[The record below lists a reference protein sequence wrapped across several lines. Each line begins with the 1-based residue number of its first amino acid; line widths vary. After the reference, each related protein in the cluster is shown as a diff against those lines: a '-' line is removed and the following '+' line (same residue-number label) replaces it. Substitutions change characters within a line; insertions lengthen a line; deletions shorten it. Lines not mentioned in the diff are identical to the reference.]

1 MASNIKLK
9 KSSVPGRVPN
19 TGDLDYG
26 EVAINFADGRLYYK
40 TTNNTIDYFLS
51 DSASAAVTFDSA
63 DVIQLIDSDY
73 INLRVIQGTD
83 SASVISLIDSAYI
96 NERTDGPTAAEV
108 SALMNAIDNNIIPA
122 LDAIYDL
129 GDSNNRFRDL
139 YLSDSSI
146 IFGETAFINAAK
158 INLIPPVLLDSAII
172 KNIFSASGDLS
183 YNSGTGEFSFTQTAN
198 IDSSAVIGLVD
209 SAYVAARQSGDAD
222 TLDGQQGTYYL
233 DYTNFTNTPN
243 VLDSVN
249 ITNLIDS
256 DYINARVAANIDSAA
271 VVGLVDSAY
280 VQARQITYNT
290 SNFTDSA
297 FVTGLPVSTFT
308 NDANYLDSTTVTG
321 VIDAA
326 YIQANQTT
334 YDFLD
339 SSEVTSL
346 IDSAY
351 INARVGAN
359 IDSGAVIG
367 LVDSAYV
374 QSRQLTYDF
383 LDSSETIALID
394 SAYVQARQITYDF
407 LDSTGALG
415 LFSGGTGVTV
425 NSGVISI
432 AQAVD
437 STADVYFNTIDV
449 SGNVIVGGNLQVNG
463 TTTTVDTQNLSV
475 TDNMIYLNAG
485 ESAGSPTAAIDIGFA
500 GNYNDDGSYAHTG
513 FFRDAT
519 DNTFKVFDGYTPE
532 PDASVEIN
540 TGHASFALAPFAAS
554 TLTGTLLG
562 LDSDLRDSSYVIDG
576 DGSTGGVTISDGGI
590 EVRTST
596 GNPSFLDLYCEVS
609 NAHRTRV
616 KSDAH
621 ANYSGN
627 VDLTLPVTTGTL
639 ALTSDITSTIDSAYI
654 NARVDAVTG
663 TDSAAVITLIQANS
677 IDSTGVIGLVDSAYV
692 QARQSTTAGTDSAT
706 VLALI
711 DSAYIQS
718 IVTSVVGADTVQNFF
733 RFTADS
739 GQTVF
744 TGADNSGDTLA
755 YNTSHVSVFLNG
767 ILLADSDDYTA
778 SNGTSITLFDSAA
791 LNDDVYIVTST
802 APLTTSLDSADIISL
817 VDSAYVQ
824 ARVSLSAGTDS
835 ATVIS
840 LVQANSVD
848 SAEVLSLID
857 SAYVTARVGSVTGTD
872 SASVI
877 ALIDSDYVA
886 SRAYTPTEFVSSTTY
901 AVTVGTKTSAHM
913 YFGQG
918 STEAY
923 FLDGREAPFIQMIP
937 GQTYVFDQSDASNTS
952 HPLRFYYESDKTT
965 QFTASVTST
974 GTPGS
979 AGASTTIVVGDATP
993 ARLYYQCQF
1002 HSLMGWGV
1010 GTHTHN
1016 LSGLNTDDLSEGSL
1030 NQYFTT
1036 ARARSAISNGT
1047 GVTIS
1052 NGTISI
1058 GQPVG
1063 TTDNVTFNNLVLNGN
1078 LTVSG
1083 TTTTVNTE
1091 TISLADN
1098 IIELNSNQDGG
1109 TLPSQN
1115 AGLLINRGSVD
1126 DIEFRWNETSDYWEL
1141 SVLDSNAATPSYH
1154 KILTQADSGT
1164 LDALTLAGRAASYYT
1179 TYANISGTPTSIT
1192 DLGIADG
1199 NSGQILATDGSGNFY
1214 FTTVSGSGSSG
1225 TASLGMDE
1233 FKYTA
1238 TGGAAFGT
1246 ATSTYQKVQVFV
1258 NGILA
1263 TDSADYAFNDSS
1275 GQITFTTAPET
1286 NSEVKIYGFRGSFLE
1301 RHELLTVDSDANLTV
1316 SGDITVGNH
1325 SRTSSGTTT
1334 LAADSDGT
1342 IDTFD
1347 KTVVRG
1353 AKYVVTVENDSDR
1366 YQISEVLLIHD
1377 GTTATVTTYGTI
1389 NTGSGNLAV
1398 FDATIDSGSNLVKLL
1413 ASPTTVNTVYK
1424 VVRNDVL
1431 I

>member
-40 TTNNTIDYFLS
+40 TTNNTVDYFLS

-73 INLRVIQGTD
+73 INLRVVQGTD
-83 SASVISLIDSAYI
+83 SASVLSLIDSAYI

-108 SALMNAIDNNIIPA
+108 SALMNAIDNNVIPA

-158 INLIPPVLLDSAII
+158 INLIPTVQLDSAII
-172 KNIFSASGDLS
+172 KNIFSAAGDLS
-183 YNSGTGEFSFTQTAN
+183 YNSSTGEFSFTQTAN
-198 IDSSAVIGLVD
+198 IDSNAVIGLVD

-249 ITNLIDS
+249 ITNLIDA
-256 DYINARVAANIDSAA
+256 DYINSRVTANIDSAA

-290 SNFTDSA
+290 SDFTDSA
-297 FVTGLPVSTFT
+297 FVTGLPVSTFS

-383 LDSSETIALID
+383 LDSAETIALIDSAYVQARQTTYTNVSEFTNDANYLDSTTVTGVIDATYIQANQTTYDFLDSAETIALID

-407 LDSTGALG
+407 LDSTEALG

-437 STADVYFNTIDV
+437 STADVYFNTVDV
-449 SGNVIVGGNLQVNG
+449 SGNIIVGGNLQVNG

-562 LDSDLRDSSYVIDG
+562 LDSDLRDSSYTIDG

-590 EVRTST
+590 EVRTNT

-663 TDSAAVITLIQANS
+663 TDSATVISLVQANS
-677 IDSTGVIGLVDSAYV
+677 VDSAE
-692 QARQSTTAGTDSAT
+692 

-711 DSAYIQS
+711 DSAYIQ
-718 IVTSVVGADTVQNFF
+718 A
-733 RFTADS
+733 R
-739 GQTVF
+739 QT
-744 TGADNSGDTLA
+744 
-755 YNTSHVSVFLNG
+755 
-767 ILLADSDDYTA
+767 TA
-778 SNGTSITLFDSAA
+778 SDTDSAA
-791 LNDDVYIVTST
+791 VIAIIDSAYIQ
-802 APLTTSLDSADIISL
+802 ARQLTYDFLDSAEVLSL
-817 VDSAYVQ
+817 IDSAYIQ
-824 ARVSLSAGTDS
+824 ARQTTSADTDS

-857 SAYVTARVGSVTGTD
+857 SAYVAARVGSVTGTD

-886 SRAYTPTEFVSSTTY
+886 TRAYTPTEFVSSTTFV
-901 AVTVGTKTSAHM
+901 VTVDTKTSVHA
-913 YFGQG
+913 FSGQG
-918 STEAY
+918 SANAY
-923 FLDGREAPFIQMIP
+923 FLDGRESPFIELIP
-937 GQTYVFDQSDASNTS
+937 GQTYVFDQSDTSNNG

-965 QFTASVTST
+965 QFTSGVTST

-1058 GQPVG
+1058 GQSVG
-1063 TTDNVTFNNLVLNGN
+1063 TTDNVTFNDLVLNGN

-1154 KILTQADSGT
+1154 KVLTQADSGT

-1199 NSGQILATDGSGNFY
+1199 NSGQILATDGSGNFF

-1225 TASLGMDE
+1225 TASLAMDE

-1238 TGGAAFGT
+1238 TGGVAFGT

-1263 TDSADYAFNDSS
+1263 TDSADYGFNDSS
-1275 GQITFTTAPET
+1275 GQITFTTAPEA

>member
-40 TTNNTIDYFLS
+40 TANNTVDYFLS

-108 SALMNAIDNNIIPA
+108 SALMNAIDNNVIPA

-383 LDSSETIALID
+383 LDSAETIALIDSAYVQARQTTYTNVSEFTNDANYLDSTTVTGVIDATYIQANQTTYDFLDSSETIALID

-407 LDSTGALG
+407 LDSTRALG

-576 DGSTGGVTISDGGI
+576 DGSNGGVTISDGGI

-654 NARVDAVTG
+654 NARVNAVTG

-692 QARQSTTAGTDSAT
+692 QARQSTA
-706 VLALI
+706 
-711 DSAYIQS
+711 
-718 IVTSVVGADTVQNFF
+718 
-733 RFTADS
+733 
-739 GQTVF
+739 
-744 TGADNSGDTLA
+744 
-755 YNTSHVSVFLNG
+755 
-767 ILLADSDDYTA
+767 
-778 SNGTSITLFDSAA
+778 
-791 LNDDVYIVTST
+791 
-802 APLTTSLDSADIISL
+802 
-817 VDSAYVQ
+817 
-824 ARVSLSAGTDS
+824 AGTDS

-840 LVQANSVD
+840 LINANSLD
-848 SAEVLSLID
+848 SAEVISLID
-857 SAYVTARVGSVTGTD
+857 SAYVQARITSNLDEALIISTVDSAYVTSRIDSSALSTLIDGLIATSTTKSLFRYSADSGQTSFSGNDISGDTLSYNPNNVSVYINGLLLADSDDYVATNGTTITLYEGTDSGDDIFIVSQATDLTDITTIVDSAYIAARTTAGTDSATVINLIDSAYVQARQDFAYSSLTGAPFILDSNNVVSLIDSAYIAARVSTGTD
-872 SASVI
+872 SATVISLVNANSVDSSEVI
-877 ALIDSDYVA
+877 SLIDSDYITSKININTTKTLYRFSTDSGQTSFSGNDLSGDTLSYDANNVQVYLNGLLLA
-886 SRAYTPTEFVSSTTY
+886 DSDDFTATDGTTITLYGGTDSGDDLFVVTYSNIVSHPWKAVSSTTY
-901 AVTVGTKTSAHM
+901 SVSAGQKLIVDTTSNVVTVTLPSAAAFGDEVQIVDGGGNAGTNNITIARNGNNIKGA
-913 YFGQG
+913 
-918 STEAY
+918 A
-923 FLDGREAPFIQMIP
+923 
-937 GQTYVFDQSDASNTS
+937 SD
-952 HPLRFYYESDKTT
+952 
-965 QFTASVTST
+965 
-974 GTPGS
+974 
-979 AGASTTIVVGDATP
+979 
-993 ARLYYQCQF
+993 
-1002 HSLMGWGV
+1002 
-1010 GTHTHN
+1010 
-1016 LSGLNTDDLSEGSL
+1016 
-1030 NQYFTT
+1030 
-1036 ARARSAISNGT
+1036 
-1047 GVTIS
+1047 
-1052 NGTISI
+1052 
-1058 GQPVG
+1058 
-1063 TTDNVTFNNLVLNGN
+1063 LVLNSNDQKVN
-1078 LTVSG
+1078 LVYY
-1083 TTTTVNTE
+1083 
-1091 TISLADN
+1091 
-1098 IIELNSNQDGG
+1098 
-1109 TLPSQN
+1109 N
-1115 AGLLINRGSVD
+1115 ASRGWV
-1126 DIEFRWNETSDYWEL
+1126 E
-1141 SVLDSNAATPSYH
+1141 
-1154 KILTQADSGT
+1154 
-1164 LDALTLAGRAASYYT
+1164 
-1179 TYANISGTPTSIT
+1179 
-1192 DLGIADG
+1192 
-1199 NSGQILATDGSGNFY
+1199 
-1214 FTTVSGSGSSG
+1214 
-1225 TASLGMDE
+1225 TAS
-1233 FKYTA
+1233 
-1238 TGGAAFGT
+1238 
-1246 ATSTYQKVQVFV
+1246 
-1258 NGILA
+1258 
-1263 TDSADYAFNDSS
+1263 
-1275 GQITFTTAPET
+1275 
-1286 NSEVKIYGFRGSFLE
+1286 
-1301 RHELLTVDSDANLTV
+1301 
-1316 SGDITVGNH
+1316 
-1325 SRTSSGTTT
+1325 
-1334 LAADSDGT
+1334 
-1342 IDTFD
+1342 
-1347 KTVVRG
+1347 
-1353 AKYVVTVENDSDR
+1353 
-1366 YQISEVLLIHD
+1366 
-1377 GTTATVTTYGTI
+1377 
-1389 NTGSGNLAV
+1389 
-1398 FDATIDSGSNLVKLL
+1398 
-1413 ASPTTVNTVYK
+1413 
-1424 VVRNDVL
+1424 
-1431 I
+1431 